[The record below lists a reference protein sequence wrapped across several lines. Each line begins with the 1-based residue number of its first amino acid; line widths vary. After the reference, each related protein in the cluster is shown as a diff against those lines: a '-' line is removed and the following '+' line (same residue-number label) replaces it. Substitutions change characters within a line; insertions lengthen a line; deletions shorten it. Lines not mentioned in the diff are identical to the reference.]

1 MTVAARALRLQ
12 PSPPPRPMPMPAFRT
27 ASERSL
33 REAAETNEL
42 VRRHLSGDPQAFNEL
57 VGRYHGRIL
66 RFTIR
71 MIGDREGAED
81 LVQEAFFR
89 VSRHIHRFDTSRKF
103 STWLYTIVS
112 NLSKNELRRRRRSPL
127 VLYQS
132 CSTDDDAGPMQFA
145 EARGRPDDA
154 MAYRDLTKLV
164 DATLARLPA
173 LYRDV
178 LVLRELEGRSYD
190 EMGVILGCRLGAVK
204 SRLHRA
210 RMSFLAL
217 IAPHL
222 D

>member
-1 MTVAARALRLQ
+1 MIAARALRL
-12 PSPPPRPMPMPAFRT
+12 SSTPPPRPLPAVRP

-42 VRRHLSGDPQAFNEL
+42 VRRHLAGDPLAFNEL
-57 VGRYHGRIL
+57 VGRYHGRVL

-71 MIGDREGAED
+71 MIGDRESAED

-89 VSRHIHRFDTSRKF
+89 VSRHIHRFDTTRKF

-132 CSTDDDAGPMQFA
+132 SGSDDDESAPMQFA
-145 EARGRPDDA
+145 DARGRPDDA

-190 EMGVILGCRLGAVK
+190 EMGEILGCRLGAVK

>member
-1 MTVAARALRLQ
+1 M
-12 PSPPPRPMPMPAFRT
+12 
-27 ASERSL
+27 
-33 REAAETNEL
+33 
-42 VRRHLSGDPQAFNEL
+42 
-57 VGRYHGRIL
+57 
-66 RFTIR
+66 
-71 MIGDREGAED
+71 
-81 LVQEAFFR
+81 
-89 VSRHIHRFDTSRKF
+89 
-103 STWLYTIVS
+103 
-112 NLSKNELRRRRRSPL
+112 
-127 VLYQS
+127 LYQS

-145 EARGRPDDA
+145 DARGRPDDA